1 MIILLQKGG
10 EDLSTVNERLKSLRI
25 SLGMNQKDFGER
37 IEVAQTYLSQ
47 IEKGDRPVTDKIS
60 KIVCLQNWNG
70 KSVNEEWFLTGNGE
84 MFVPKTKNEQINEM
98 LIDVLK
104 CEDSDFKKR
113 LITALSKLDDTG
125 WNALEKFIDSI
136 ANQSQEE

>member
-10 EDLSTVNERLKSLRI
+10 EDLSAVNERLKSLRI
-25 SLGMNQKDFGER
+25 SLGMNQKDFVER

-84 MFVPKTKNEQINEM
+84 MFVPETKDEQITR
-98 LIDVLK
+98 LLSDVLK
-104 CEDSDFKKR
+104 KENSDFKRR
-113 LITALSKLDDTG
+113 LVTALSKLDDTG
-125 WNALEKFIDSI
+125 WKYLEDFIDSI
-136 ANQSQEE
+136 SENK

>member
-1 MIILLQKGG
+1 M
-10 EDLSTVNERLKSLRI
+10 SAVNERLKSLRI

-84 MFVPKTKNEQINEM
+84 MFVPETKDEQITR
-98 LIDVLK
+98 LLSDVLK
-104 CEDSDFKKR
+104 KENSDFKRR
-113 LITALSKLDDTG
+113 LVTALSKLDDTG
-125 WNALEKFIDSI
+125 WKYLEDFIDSI
-136 ANQSQEE
+136 SENK

>member
-1 MIILLQKGG
+1 
-10 EDLSTVNERLKSLRI
+10 
-25 SLGMNQKDFGER
+25 MNQKDFGER

-84 MFVPKTKNEQINEM
+84 MFVPETKDEQIAR
-98 LIDVLK
+98 LLSDVLK
-104 CEDSDFKKR
+104 KENSDFKRR
-113 LITALSKLDDTG
+113 LVTALSKLDDTG
-125 WNALEKFIDSI
+125 WKYLEDFIDSI
-136 ANQSQEE
+136 SENK

>member
-1 MIILLQKGG
+1 MIKLLQKGG

-84 MFVPKTKNEQINEM
+84 MFVPETKDEQITR
-98 LIDVLK
+98 LLSDVLK
-104 CEDSDFKKR
+104 KENSDFKRR
-113 LITALSKLDDTG
+113 LVTALSKLDDTG
-125 WNALEKFIDSI
+125 WKYLEDFIDSI
-136 ANQSQEE
+136 SENK